1 MPYTPD
7 PVVLVLGEMGKL
19 ADSLDDSMNVEGM
32 GKMIGRLGELLVE
45 QQLIERG
52 WHPVRLDTAQMASN
66 ADLLAIREKCRV
78 SLQVKTTNIKSR
90 HSHSQSLSF
99 GYSTGY
105 LRDPH
110 GSQPI
115 FNSKPSPLVAD
126 VVVGVGY
133 ESPPR
138 FVVMPVAFAE
148 KLCRQHCDYWY
159 SVPKKDG
166 TKRSPSFPIYLRFAT
181 EGSAHAQHNEEMK
194 RNLSAFQDRWDL
206 LSEPIER
213 LHDETAWNLK

>member
-1 MPYTPD
+1 
-7 PVVLVLGEMGKL
+7 
-19 ADSLDDSMNVEGM
+19 MNVEGM
-32 GKMIGRLGELLVE
+32 GKMAGRLGELLVE
-45 QQLIERG
+45 QQLLECG

-66 ADLLAIREKCRV
+66 ADLLAIKKKCRV
-78 SLQVKTTNIKSR
+78 SLQVKTTNVKSG

-99 GYSTGY
+99 GYATGY
-105 LRDPH
+105 LRD
-110 GSQPI
+110 GKPI

-133 ESPPR
+133 DSPPR

-148 KLCRQHCDYWY
+148 KLCRKHCNYWFT
-159 SVPKKDG
+159 VRKKSG
-166 TKRSPSFPIYLRFAT
+166 EIRSASFPIYLRFTAA
-181 EGSAHAQHNEEMK
+181 GGAHAQHNEEMK

-213 LHDETAWNLK
+213 LHDETAWNLE

>member
-1 MPYTPD
+1 
-7 PVVLVLGEMGKL
+7 
-19 ADSLDDSMNVEGM
+19 MNVEGM
-32 GKMIGRLGELLVE
+32 GKMVGRLGELLVE

-52 WHPVRLDTAQMASN
+52 WHPVRLDTAQMTSN

-78 SLQVKTTNIKSR
+78 SLQVKTTNINLR

-115 FNSKPSPLVAD
+115 FHSKPSLLVAD

-148 KLCRQHCDYWY
+148 KLCRQSALEALHPIEEDIDFDAGHYHAE
-159 SVPKKDG
+159 SADG
-166 TKRSPSFPIYLRFAT
+166 PVVHDLGRRDLGEHDQHYC
-181 EGSAHAQHNEEMK
+181 AHPNASGRVAAPTAAFQC
-194 RNLSAFQDRWDL
+194 LSASADVYIEARSILICPFFAVFERGPPL
-206 LSEPIER
+206 L
-213 LHDETAWNLK
+213 